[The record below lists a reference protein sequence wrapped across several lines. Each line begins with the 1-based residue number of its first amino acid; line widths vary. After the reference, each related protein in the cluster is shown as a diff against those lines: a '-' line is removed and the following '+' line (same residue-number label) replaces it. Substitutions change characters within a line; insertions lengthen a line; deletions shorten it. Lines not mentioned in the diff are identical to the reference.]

1 MSGRRGMMRRVLEA
15 LCLVGWV
22 YLAACANRPQPVPPR
37 GAEPAVSPKI
47 TFDVSAISPEGLSG
61 AAGGAVAV
69 SYEFCVPANAAPM
82 AEAQRIDRSAR
93 CTAGSRGRVPCG
105 SGEALC
111 IGSTHQEGWLRVLNA
126 LAALPYVKRIDRSF
140 AE

>member
-1 MSGRRGMMRRVLEA
+1 MSRRRAMMRRVLDA
-15 LCLVGWV
+15 LCLAGVV
-22 YLAACANRPQPVPPR
+22 YLAACARSPQPVPPR
-37 GAEPAVSPKI
+37 AVEPAVSPKI

-69 SYEFCVPANAAPM
+69 SYEFCVPANARAR
-82 AEAQRIDRSAR
+82 ADVQRIDRSAR
-93 CTAGSRGRVPCG
+93 CTAGARGRVPCRND
-105 SGEALC
+105 EALC

-126 LAALPYVKRIDRSF
+126 LAALPYVTRIDRSF

>member
-1 MSGRRGMMRRVLEA
+1 MSRLRAITRRVLDA
-15 LCLVGWV
+15 WCLAGVV
-22 YLAACANRPQPVPPR
+22 YVAACAGSPQPVPPR
-37 GAEPAVSPKI
+37 GTEPAGSSKI

-69 SYEFCVPANAAPM
+69 SYEFCVPANAASM
-82 AEAQRIDRSAR
+82 AEVQRIDRSAR

-105 SGEALC
+105 NDEALC
-111 IGSTHQEGWLRVLNA
+111 IGSTHQEGWLRALNA
-126 LAALPYVKRIDRSF
+126 LAALPYVRRIDRSF

>member
-1 MSGRRGMMRRVLEA
+1 MMRRVLDA
-15 LCLVGWV
+15 SCLAGLVC
-22 YLAACANRPQPVPPR
+22 LAACAKSHQPVPPR

-69 SYEFCVPANAAPM
+69 SYEFCVPANAEAM
-82 AEAQRIDRSAR
+82 AEVQRIDRSAR
-93 CTAGSRGRVPCG
+93 CAAGSRGRVPCRND
-105 SGEALC
+105 EALC

-126 LAALPYVKRIDRSF
+126 LAALPYVTRIDRSF

>member
-1 MSGRRGMMRRVLEA
+1 MSRRRAMMMRVLDA
-15 LCLVGWV
+15 WCLAGVV
-22 YLAACANRPQPVPPR
+22 YLAACARSPQPVPPR
-37 GAEPAVSPKI
+37 GADPAGSPKI

-126 LAALPYVKRIDRSF
+126 LAALPYVTRIDRSF